1 MLTLGLLLA
10 TSDLR
15 SAARSSQV
23 APQPTAT
30 PQERLQQLEGKVAD
44 LEKSG
49 GSNEPALAT
58 ALNELAIFHFQQG
71 DFAAAEP
78 VFRRALT
85 IREAALGPEH
95 PQTAQVLNNLAL
107 VLQERGNY
115 PAAQP
120 LLERALALNEK
131 ARGPD
136 HPEVATALNN
146 LAALHRLTGN
156 YARAEPLYLRALAI
170 NEKINGPDHP
180 SVAIVLNNLG
190 LMYQQQGDT
199 RQGAP
204 ADGALARDP
213 RKKRRTGSSGR
224 RARAEQSWEF
234 LLRTRETST
243 RRSRLYRRAV
253 QIYEKAYGRSH
264 QLFGQTLNNLAI
276 VHLNKKEYAV
286 AGPMYDEALA
296 VRSAA
301 LGPTHPDMTI
311 ALTSQAIFL
320 RRDRTDCGCGQTAN
334 GIGECHGAESRS

>member
-1 MLTLGLLLA
+1 MATRVLVLTLGLLLA

-15 SAARSSQV
+15 SAGRSSQV
-23 APQPTAT
+23 APQSTAT

-49 GSNEPALAT
+49 GSNAPALAT

-180 SVAIVLNNLG
+180 NVAIVLNNLG
-190 LMYQQQGDT
+190 SDCF
-199 RQGAP
+199 
-204 ADGALARDP
+204 
-213 RKKRRTGSSGR
+213 SS
-224 RARAEQSWEF
+224 RAS
-234 LLRTRETST
+234 TT
-243 RRSRLYRRAV
+243 RR
-253 QIYEKAYGRSH
+253 
-264 QLFGQTLNNLAI
+264 
-276 VHLNKKEYAV
+276 
-286 AGPMYDEALA
+286 
-296 VRSAA
+296 VR
-301 LGPTHPDMTI
+301 
-311 ALTSQAIFL
+311 
-320 RRDRTDCGCGQTAN
+320 
-334 GIGECHGAESRS
+334 

>member
-1 MLTLGLLLA
+1 M
-10 TSDLR
+10 R
-15 SAARSSQV
+15 SAGPSSQA

-78 VFRRALT
+78 LLRRALP
-85 IREAALGPEH
+85 IREAALGPDH

-115 PAAQP
+115 PEAQP
-120 LLERALALNEK
+120 LLERALAMNEK

-136 HPEVATALNN
+136 HAEVATALNN

-170 NEKINGPDHP
+170 NEKVNGPDHP

-190 LMYQQQGDT
+190 LVFQQQGDLDKA
-199 RQGAP
+199 RP
-204 ADGALARDP
+204 LMERSLAIREKTAGPDHP
-213 RKKRRTGSSGR
+213 DV
-224 RARAEQSWEF
+224 ARALNNLGNSVAGAG
-234 LLRTRETST
+234 RP
-243 RRSRLYRRAV
+243 RRPRSVCIAARCRSMKKLTA
-253 QIYEKAYGRSH
+253 GSH
-264 QLFGQTLNNLAI
+264 QLFGQTLNNLGDRSSSSRESMR
-276 VHLNKKEYAV
+276 L
-286 AGPMYDEALA
+286 P
-296 VRSAA
+296 VRCTRRRWPFDRRRSDRHI
-301 LGPTHPDMTI
+301 PT
-311 ALTSQAIFL
+311 
-320 RRDRTDCGCGQTAN
+320 
-334 GIGECHGAESRS
+334 